1 MIGGFGNLAGQVDVW
16 SLKDLHN
23 VEEVG
28 KFKSYC
34 AVSQEWSPNGR
45 DLLTAVLYERVKVD
59 NMVSIFGAS
68 GKKIL
73 PKGHPFN

>member
-16 SLKDLHN
+16 SLKDLSN

-34 AVSQEWSPNGR
+34 AVS
-45 DLLTAVLYERVKVD
+45 
-59 NMVSIFGAS
+59 
-68 GKKIL
+68 
-73 PKGHPFN
+73 